1 LIKRYHSNRRQ
12 DTSKQY
18 KVNERIFAATVRVL
32 DAENKQIGV
41 MPKAEALARA
51 RALGIDLVEIAPN
64 AQPPVA
70 KLVDFRKFLYTLEK
84 KKQEEKRKT
93 KLTETKEVRLGPFM
107 GDNDLDVMA
116 KRARGFLDDGN
127 KVKFVVKFAGR
138 QVTHPEFGYKIM
150 DKVLDRLEN
159 TAKVERAAKMEGK
172 QLSLIVAVER
182 KTKNA
187 KVENTQ
193 ISQ

>member
-1 LIKRYHSNRRQ
+1 MIKRYHSNRRQ

-64 AQPPVA
+64 ANPPVA
-70 KLVDFRKFLYTLEK
+70 KLVDYRKFLYALEK
-84 KKQEEKRKT
+84 KKQEEKKKT

-107 GDNDLDVMA
+107 GENDLDVMA
-116 KRARGFLDDGN
+116 RRARGFLEGGN
-127 KVKFVVKFAGR
+127 KVKFVVKFSGR
-138 QVTHPEFGYKIM
+138 QITHPEFGYKILQ
-150 DKVLDRLEN
+150 KVFTKIEDL
-159 TAKVERAAKMEGK
+159 AKIERDAKLEGK

-182 KTKNA
+182 KIKNA
-187 KVENTQ
+187 KEENTP